1 MKSPSSFF
9 SEALSPPP
17 PSLAN
22 YFLIYSISSLEILDY
37 VSAVISSI
45 LAIKLFVT
53 LSTKSNILSNSSS
66 IVPDDFRSGDARN
79 FERAP
84 SYFLPIS
91 ASSAIFSS
99 SPPFTSDLIRS
110 SFFSLSSKF
119 NCIVFSNN
127 LLVRLA
133 PI

>member
-66 IVPDDFRSGDARN
+66 IVPDDFGSGDARN
-79 FERAP
+79 FGRAP

-91 ASSAIFSS
+91 ASSAISS
-99 SPPFTSDLIRS
+99 SPPPVRPVCF
-110 SFFSLSSKF
+110 FFSLSSKF

-127 LLVRLA
+127 FLVRLA